1 MKRQYSKPSMSVE
14 EFQANEYIANCVKVS
29 CSKPHP
35 LFGVFYLEGNGEKGY
50 QENFNPWNKK
60 IDKPLSVCK
69 DTFVIKENSIKRFDN
84 LYYDSNG
91 TVEGGR
97 VSQAYYFTD
106 DKGENH
112 YFLNWVSTGTS
123 AS

>member
-14 EFQANEYIANCVKVS
+14 MFEANEYIASCVKIS
-29 CSKPHP
+29 CNKPN
-35 LFGVFYLEGNGEKGY
+35 LLGVFYLDNDGEEGY
-50 QENFNPWNKK
+50 QEHLVPWKK
-60 IDKPLSVCK
+60 KDEALSVCK
-69 DTFVIKENSIKRFDN
+69 GTFEIKENSIKRFDN

-91 TVEGGR
+91 LLDRGTVSE
-97 VSQAYYFTD
+97 AYYFTD

-112 YFLNWVSTGTS
+112 YFLNNWVPTGTS